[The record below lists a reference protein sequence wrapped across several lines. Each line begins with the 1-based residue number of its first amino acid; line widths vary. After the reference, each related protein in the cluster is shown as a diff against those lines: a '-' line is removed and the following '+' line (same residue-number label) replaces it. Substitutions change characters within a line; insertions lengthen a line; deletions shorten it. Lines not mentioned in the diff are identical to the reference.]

1 MFKYLAKLLLPHLAP
16 MIEDD
21 LEPILDER
29 VRLIE
34 DQLQTVAFRAT
45 DAQLATDTLADELGY
60 TIVIAGNSATIVKA
74 K

>member
-1 MFKYLAKLLLPHLAP
+1 MFKYLAKKIYPHLGL